1 MASQN
6 FSATGGETD
15 CKTKFYQERFLTGAY
30 ERQEPVGPRAMR
42 VSKKLPG
49 TSQQRTLF
57 PKKHLNMA
65 PVPKPAQG
73 LTSFGPSPIG
83 SVELP
88 SVISLT

>member
-65 PVPKPAQG
+65 PEIHFRHPPKSARYVPER
-73 LTSFGPSPIG
+73 I
-83 SVELP
+83 
-88 SVISLT
+88 